1 MPVLGPEFSAFQ
13 DILASQGAILDIAE
27 PMMEDLLWLRRYPER
42 RMVVYIRFVEFMR
55 HYELIRELENVDV
68 WVNGIFRDQAE
79 IRGGLG
85 INSSRFHRIIADFF
99 VGHVT
104 RKFIVGINSH
114 VSVCR
119 LRTLVSEPATT
130 ILLTEQAGG

>member
-1 MPVLGPEFSAFQ
+1 M
-13 DILASQGAILDIAE
+13 
-27 PMMEDLLWLRRYPER
+27 RY
-42 RMVVYIRFVEFMR
+42 
-55 HYELIRELENVDV
+55 YELIRELENVDV
-68 WVNGIFRDQAE
+68 LVNGIFRDQAE
-79 IRGGLG
+79 LRGGLG

-114 VSVCR
+114 VS
-119 LRTLVSEPATT
+119 EPATS